1 MYNLDFNKAKILASV
16 FKTKEELEEF
26 HFQQN
31 ITGKIHLKGIFKGRG
46 SMVGSDIYENETLI
60 RSCESI

>member
-1 MYNLDFNKAKILASV
+1 MPPSPSKKFHQM
-16 FKTKEELEEF
+16 FKSKEELEEF